1 MRKTFTKLTRALG
14 LTALLAVMA
23 PATAAAQDPVTVV
36 NGQQLEL
43 GTTYVI
49 PGDFKAHDCNVVDT
63 KDGKITVDANPALT
77 IFSDE
82 AHTAEV
88 PQNPGGAF
96 VGAIGYVYTFD
107 ATAGNKY
114 YIYVGFAMNTQKFC
128 ITEAGSVDLAL
139 TEVNPAEGAK
149 LSTTPS
155 ADVEFY
161 FNGKIVSGLKA
172 DIKSGDNVAEVGV
185 VTYGVRATV
194 PCTNT
199 LNAWYA
205 NGSLKAGDPV
215 SVTLKGVKLD
225 GASAE
230 GKDFTAN
237 YVAAG
242 QAANKVSEVLPN
254 PFKSY
259 WQKGSADAKM
269 SLTFDQEMGD
279 GAYCELYYGSVDV
292 DGGFYVEQVPAVT
305 EGKTITVDFAGKR
318 RSAQEMVTLDSYPT
332 QISMKLMNV
341 RSADG
346 QYAATTD
353 QGAIGSFSYTTDY
366 LNLEKK
372 TVASEFTP
380 ANGGTLK
387 DVETLEVYIR
397 GVSALTFDG
406 FNFAYKSGDTEANE
420 VVALDACT
428 AKTEA
433 ADPDAVTYTV
443 PVPAAVKAG
452 VDGVTVTLANLESV
466 DGYDYGEKVKATY
479 DTFVITFSDP
489 ANGAVVEKFN
499 YNDQVTIETNW
510 ATLYPEMYI
519 EGEVTD
525 LTETNPDKQYITG
538 LYPTR
543 QDDGSYKATIWQEIK
558 FIKGHTYKFEFTA
571 YETENDSY
579 VYAEGARGPLAKAY
593 FTIEGA
599 SEPFKVSD
607 NMLMSLDPANY
618 STLASVEEDLVITA
632 TFDGMVIVDKDFI
645 NMGMGM
651 EQDFDKVECEDP
663 YLNPDNN
670 KEYSNIWKFTVSKDY
685 LATNTGVTFAFRA
698 YDQDGLLVFYQ
709 DGVDPYQDPYEEFM
723 FQGEYYCPATAVDF
737 VVDPADESE
746 VAEITKLTFRS
757 LNDDGIMPSWNV
769 PFTDLVVWTM
779 QGQEV
784 AHADE
789 NACDWTDDFLGYVI
803 GLDTPITEAGTYI
816 IHIPEGFFLVGE
828 MGDYTTQ
835 AKDVRVFVTGG
846 APVTPPADL
855 KYHTIPAEGDVTSLK
870 EISVIFDDLKT
881 NVDFTWSGEQV
892 KMYVDGVEGYDIWGN
907 SCVMASS
914 EDPDNWDLNFDRFV
928 ITLPEEYTTPGK
940 YEFVFPAGVFYLDAE
955 NMVQHDKELRLTFNI
970 KESGSVSDITVE
982 ENGPKAVYNAQGIYL
997 GEYDKDELSKLP
1009 AGFYIVGGKK
1019 LYLK

>member
-1 MRKTFTKLTRALG
+1 MRKTFTTMTRALG
-14 LTALLAVMA
+14 LTALLAVLA
-23 PATAAAQDPVTVV
+23 PATASAQDPILVE
-36 NGQQLEL
+36 NGQQIEL
-43 GTTYVI
+43 GKTYYY
-49 PGDFKAHDCNVVDT
+49 PGDYKAHDCYFVAT
-63 KDGKITVDANPALT
+63 KDGKISVDASMALT
-77 IFSDE
+77 VYRDE
-82 AHTAEV
+82 AHTTEV
-88 PQNPGGAF
+88 AQDAGGAF
-96 VGAIGYVYTFD
+96 VGAIGYIYTFD
-107 ATAGNKY
+107 ATAGTKY
-114 YIYVGFAMNTQKFC
+114 YIYEGFAFNNMTFC

-139 TEVNPAEGAK
+139 TEVNPAEGSN

-161 FNGKIVSGLKA
+161 FNGKINSGLKA
-172 DIKSGDNVAEVGV
+172 QVSAGDNTAEVGV

-205 NGSLKAGDPV
+205 DGSLKAGDQIT
-215 SVTLKGVKLD
+215 VTLKGVKID
-225 GASAE
+225 GSDAE
-230 GKDFTAN
+230 AQDFTAH
-237 YVAAG
+237 YVALAK
-242 QAANKVSEVLPN
+242 AAEKVSQVVPN

-259 WQKGSADAKM
+259 WQKGSDDAKM
-269 SLTFDQEMGD
+269 SLTFDTDMAD

-346 QYAATTD
+346 QYAATAD

-387 DVETLEVYIR
+387 DVDNLEVYVR
-397 GVSALTFDG
+397 GVSALSFNG
-406 FNFAYKSGDTEANE
+406 FSFANKSGDTEATE

-428 AKTEA
+428 AKTED

-452 VDGVTVTLANLESV
+452 TDGVTVTLANLESV
-466 DGYDYGEKVKATY
+466 DGYDYSEKVKATY

-499 YNDQVTIETNW
+499 FQDQVTIETNW
-510 ATLYPEMYI
+510 STLYPEMYI
-519 EGEVTD
+519 EGEITD
-525 LTETNPDKQYITG
+525 LTETNPDKTYIMG
-538 LYPTR
+538 IYPTR
-543 QDDGSYKATIWQEIK
+543 QDDGSYKATIWQETK
-558 FIKGHTYKFEFTA
+558 FIKGHTYKFAFTA
-571 YETENDSY
+571 YETENDSHAY
-579 VYAEGARGPLAKAY
+579 MEGARGPLATAY

-618 STLASVEEDLVITA
+618 STLASIDQDLVITA
-632 TFDGMVIVDKDFI
+632 TFDGMVNVDKAFI
-645 NMGMGM
+645 NLGSGM
-651 EQDFDKVECEDP
+651 EQEFAKVECEDP
-663 YLNPDNN
+663 YTDPDSS
-670 KEYSNIWKFTVSKDY
+670 KQYSNIWRFTVSQDY
-685 LATNTGVTFAFRA
+685 LASNTGVTFAFRA

-709 DGVDPYQDPYEEFM
+709 DGIEPMQDPYEEFM
-723 FQGEYYCPATAVDF
+723 FQGEYYCPAKSVDF
-737 VVDPADESE
+737 VVDPADDTE
-746 VAEITKLTFRS
+746 VAELTKLTFRS
-757 LNDDGIMPSWNV
+757 LDNDGIMPSWNV

-789 NACDWTDDFLGYVI
+789 NACDWTEDFMGYVI

-846 APVTPPADL
+846 QAPTPSEL
-855 KYHTIPAEGDVTSLK
+855 KYHTIPAEGTVSSLK
-870 EISVIFDDLKT
+870 QISVIFEDVT
-881 NVDFTWSGEQV
+881 GGIDFTWSGDQV

-907 SCVMASS
+907 SCIEISS
-914 EDPDNWDLNFDRFV
+914 EDPDNWDIPLDRFI

-955 NMVQHDKELRLTFNI
+955 NMVQHDKELRLTFNVSD
-970 KESGSVSDITVE
+970 SGAVSDITLE
-982 ENGPKAVYNAQGIYL
+982 ENAPKAVYNAQGIFL
-997 GEYDKDELSKLP
+997 GELSNDELSKLP
-1009 AGFYIVGGKK
+1009 AGFYIVGGQK